1 MWKQIKSLTSLGTPA
16 LKDKSLE
23 ARNIENVSIP
33 KKSQQGRKT
42 CHKSFKYDAI
52 TIANTN
58 SMKKGLCELYYKR
71 GLNIVHRKNN
81 WRRWL

>member
-1 MWKQIKSLTSLGTPA
+1 MHKQIKALTSLGTPA

-23 ARNIENVSIP
+23 ACNR
-33 KKSQQGRKT
+33 KCFHSQEGPAREKG
-42 CHKSFKYDAI
+42 HKSFKYGAI
-52 TIANTN
+52 IIANTK

-81 WRRWL
+81 WRR